1 MDQETVSHY
10 DRDAS
15 AIAAR
20 YETADMGAI
29 HEYLLRYLPKGG
41 EVLEVGSGSGREA
54 AYVLQEGYDV
64 TGIDASAGMVRESI
78 RLHPELQNRVICSP
92 LPLQT
97 DSPLLDRKFDAMVS
111 IATWMHVPEHDL
123 LECVTQIRTMLKPEG
138 VLFISASTGRQEGVG
153 DRDDQGRLF
162 IERPAEQIQLLFERL
177 GFRFIAQHDTS
188 DAYLDFLLSV
198 ARRFE
203 CLFPSLSE

>member
-41 EVLEVGSGSGREA
+41 EVLELGSGSGREA

-64 TGIDASAGMVRESI
+64 TGIDASAGMVKESI
-78 RLHPELQNRVICSP
+78 RLHPELQNRGAYGARHSISPVIRRETPSVRLSHFVSGTRFVSRWTTFAGRECFRRGHP
-92 LPLQT
+92 DT
-97 DSPLLDRKFDAMVS
+97 RKNCQEFI
-111 IATWMHVPEHDL
+111 IA
-123 LECVTQIRTMLKPEG
+123 
-138 VLFISASTGRQEGVG
+138 
-153 DRDDQGRLF
+153 
-162 IERPAEQIQLLFERL
+162 
-177 GFRFIAQHDTS
+177 
-188 DAYLDFLLSV
+188 
-198 ARRFE
+198 
-203 CLFPSLSE
+203 